1 MYVLSLGL
9 NQRRQPDSTLPFR
22 WMEILGG
29 FNLDILVAGLLLL
42 PATLSANARERP
54 SSRNPTPILSKVGFT
69 CKVIRYVVFLIYHTP
84 EVLALKH
91 ERGIL
96 GQRSNSV
103 SVSRKSQDSSP
114 WAKQHRV

>member
-42 PATLSANARERP
+42 LATLSANAREGETTFQKFKPHFVHIKNR
-54 SSRNPTPILSKVGFT
+54 F
-69 CKVIRYVVFLIYHTP
+69 
-84 EVLALKH
+84 
-91 ERGIL
+91 
-96 GQRSNSV
+96 
-103 SVSRKSQDSSP
+103 
-114 WAKQHRV
+114 HR